1 MALHARLFPLL
12 VLLHACIAA
21 SASASDRPAQAAV
34 HHHRSAT
41 TSTGNSYGQCA
52 VTMAEYGDGCA
63 ATRSVSHHSLGQG
76 ATEAED
82 ALLLASSKANSA
94 ITSSSA
100 SGEAMGA
107 AAAAAAEAEEEE
119 EEASEAGGSASAVS
133 SKRVAEAKDALP
145 LCRSFTRGP
154 TPSATSGYKPA
165 AEEAIDSVI
174 VSSAAE
180 GKEASSA
187 WSGDKTASSTWSG
200 DKAVD
205 VSATAAVG
213 STFSRV
219 VEVKEASSAWAG
231 DKPAATAAVGFSC
244 AEEGK
249 EAESGSS
256 APLPAGRGTTPLT
269 SVEEAAAAAEETAA
283 AAHPSTQMGTS
294 AWGTASPTTPRSPGG
309 KDTLRPSLLAP
320 IQLRIS
326 AGTSPLKSLE
336 EMAMC

>member
-82 ALLLASSKANSA
+82 ALLLASSKANS
-94 ITSSSA
+94 
-100 SGEAMGA
+100 
-107 AAAAAAEAEEEE
+107 
-119 EEASEAGGSASAVS
+119 
-133 SKRVAEAKDALP
+133 RVAEAKDALP